1 MKIFR
6 PKKAQKDSR
15 KKVGAE
21 TALGVKIKSIRA
33 RGLNYAPLERADKTG
48 LETCSLGPGGLLGG
62 YRVGPEESTLNLKIF
77 PDDPTS
83 LKKNFF
89 ENIKNL

>member
-1 MKIFR
+1 M
-6 PKKAQKDSR
+6 
-15 KKVGAE
+15 
-21 TALGVKIKSIRA
+21 GVKIKSIAR

-48 LETCSLGPGGLLGG
+48 LETCSLGPGGLLGRD
-62 YRVGPEESTLNLKIF
+62 RVGPEESTQNLKIF

-83 LKKNFF
+83 LKKFFF